1 MICPQCKCEY
11 VRGVTQC
18 PDCDVPLVDAFDP
31 PQAAFPENVRLVPIW
46 RGRDD
51 AECERV
57 IEALDSAGIPH
68 TDPDSKAFFSFLP
81 TDPNTEIWVSVAD
94 EERARKILADLEGLA
109 FPEELTSEETE
120 SFALPESDEPDSD
133 SEEATSGLQDLTEEW
148 YEDDPVAEAWSG
160 DSEQLADSLIVCL
173 REIGIASRKLSEA
186 GKWRVVVR
194 PAQES
199 RAKEI
204 VREVVE
210 ASPPE

>member
-18 PDCDVPLVDAFDP
+18 PDCDVPLVDALDP
-31 PQAAFPENVRLVPIW
+31 PQAAFPDNARLVPIW

-68 TDPDSKAFFSFLP
+68 TDPDSKSSFSFLP
-81 TDPNTEIWVSVAD
+81 TDPSAEIWVSDTD
-94 EERARKILADLEGLA
+94 EERAKKILAELDGLVY
-109 FPEELTSEETE
+109 PEESTSEETA
-120 SFALPESDEPDSD
+120 SFALRESDEPDS
-133 SEEATSGLQDLTEEW
+133 EERTDELQDLTEEW
-148 YEDDPVAEAWSG
+148 YEDDPVVEAWNG
-160 DSEQLADSLIVCL
+160 DSEQLADNLTVCL
-173 REIGIASRKLSEA
+173 REIGIASRKLSEV

>member
-1 MICPQCKCEY
+1 MICPQCRCEY
-11 VRGVTQC
+11 IRGVTQC
-18 PDCDVPLVDAFDP
+18 SDCGVPLVDALEP
-31 PQAAFPENVRLVPIW
+31 PPAQFPENVRLVPIW

-68 TDPDSKAFFSFLP
+68 TDPDSKGSFSFLP
-81 TDPNTEIWVSVAD
+81 TDPSAEIWVSDAD
-94 EERARKILADLEGLA
+94 EERARKTLGDLEGLVY
-109 FPEELTSEETE
+109 PEELTPEEAE
-120 SFALPESDEPDSD
+120 SFALPESDEPGSN
-133 SEEATSGLQDLTEEW
+133 SEEQADELQDLTQEW

-160 DSEQLADSLIVCL
+160 DSEQLADSLIACL

-186 GKWRVVVR
+186 GHWRVVVR

>member
-11 VRGVTQC
+11 IRGVTQC
-18 PDCDVPLVDAFDP
+18 PDCGVPLVNALDP
-31 PQAAFPENVRLVPIW
+31 PQANFPENARLVPIW

-68 TDPDSKAFFSFLP
+68 TDPDSKSSFSFLP
-81 TDPNTEIWVSVAD
+81 TDPSAEIWVSDTD
-94 EERARKILADLEGLA
+94 EERAKKILAELDGLVY
-109 FPEELTSEETE
+109 PEESTSEETA
-120 SFALPESDEPDSD
+120 SFALRESDEPDS
-133 SEEATSGLQDLTEEW
+133 EERTDELQDLTEEW
-148 YEDDPVAEAWSG
+148 YEDDPVVEAWNG
-160 DSEQLADSLIVCL
+160 DSEQLADNLTVCL
-173 REIGIASRKLSEA
+173 REIGIASRKLSEV